1 MLGDYLRKLSG
12 AERAIFA
19 LIILFFILNIS
30 LLAVSFMADEND
42 LRQMVN
48 MARYMSYLKYV
59 IILNIALFF
68 TIILIYHI
76 RLRNQKRT
84 SREHEETS
92 TRLKSI
98 LHNTKN

>member
-98 LHNTKN
+98 LHNAKN